1 MPADLKDTIEYL
13 KLERGILKDGGYGAS
28 VHTPRKVER
37 IFRDSIS
44 CLNLGEEVKRHPC
57 SECKLW
63 EYVPADHKEE
73 DIPCHFIPLNAQG
86 ESVASLEEKGDRS
99 RAEEMLLHWLDT
111 TIHQLEEKLAQ
122 GARSLS
128 L

>member
-13 KLERGILKDGGYGAS
+13 KLERGILRDGGYGAS

-44 CLNLGEEVKRHPC
+44 CLNLGEEVKKHPC

-63 EYVPADHKEE
+63 DYVPAEHKEE
-73 DIPCHFIPLNAQG
+73 VIPCHYIPLNAQG

-99 RAEEMLLHWLDT
+99 RAEEELLNWLDS
-111 TIHQLEEKLAQ
+111 TIQQLEEKLAQ
-122 GARSLS
+122 EARVL
-128 L
+128 

>member
-13 KLERGILKDGGYGAS
+13 KLERGILRDGGYGAS

-44 CLNLGEEVKRHPC
+44 CLNLGEEVKKHPC

-63 EYVPADHKEE
+63 DYVPAEYKEE
-73 DIPCHFIPLNAQG
+73 DIPCHYIPLNAQG

-99 RAEEMLLHWLDT
+99 RAEEELLNWLDS
-111 TIHQLEEKLAQ
+111 TIQQLEEKLANEER
-122 GARSLS
+122 ARV
-128 L
+128 

>member
-13 KLERGILKDGGYGAS
+13 KLERGILRDGGYGAS

-44 CLNLGEEVKRHPC
+44 CLNLGEEVKKHPC

-63 EYVPADHKEE
+63 DYVPAEHKEE
-73 DIPCHFIPLNAQG
+73 DIPCHYIPLNAQG

-99 RAEEMLLHWLDT
+99 RAEEELLNWLDS
-111 TIHQLEEKLAQ
+111 TIQQLEEKLAQ
-122 GARSLS
+122 EARVL
-128 L
+128 

>member
-13 KLERGILKDGGYGAS
+13 KLERGILRDGGYGAS

-44 CLNLGEEVKRHPC
+44 CLNLGEEVKKHPC

-63 EYVPADHKEE
+63 DYVPAEYKEE
-73 DIPCHFIPLNAQG
+73 DIPCHYIPLNAQG
-86 ESVASLEEKGDRS
+86 DSVASLEEKGDRS
-99 RAEEMLLHWLDT
+99 RAEEELLNWLDS
-111 TIHQLEEKLAQ
+111 TIQQLEEKLAHEER
-122 GARSLS
+122 ARV
-128 L
+128 

>member
-1 MPADLKDTIEYL
+1 MPADLKETIEYL

-44 CLNLGEEVKRHPC
+44 CLNLDEEVKKHPC

-63 EYVPADHKEE
+63 EYVPGEHKEE
-73 DIPCHFIPLNAQG
+73 DIPCHFIPLDAQG
-86 ESVASLEEKGDRS
+86 ETIASLEEKGDRS
-99 RAEEMLLHWLDT
+99 RAEELLLRWLDS
-111 TIHQLEEKLAQ
+111 TIKQLENKLAQ
-122 GARSLS
+122 EARARV
-128 L
+128 

>member
-1 MPADLKDTIEYL
+1 MPANLKDTIEYL

-44 CLNLGEEVKRHPC
+44 CLNLGEEVRKHPC

-63 EYVPADHKEE
+63 DYVPAEHKEE
-73 DIPCHFIPLNAQG
+73 DIPCHYIPLNAQG
-86 ESVASLEEKGDRS
+86 ESVASLEERGDRV
-99 RAEEMLLHWLDT
+99 RAEEELLQWLDS
-111 TIHQLEEKLAQ
+111 TIQQLEEKLAHEEN
-122 GARSLS
+122 ARV
-128 L
+128 

>member
-13 KLERGILKDGGYGAS
+13 KLERGILKDGGYGTS

-44 CLNLGEEVKRHPC
+44 CLNLGEEVKKHPC

-63 EYVPADHKEE
+63 EYVPAEHKEE
-73 DIPCHFIPLNAQG
+73 DIPCHYIPLNAQG

-99 RAEEMLLHWLDT
+99 RAEEALLHWLDS
-111 TIHQLEEKLAQ
+111 TIQQLEEKLAHEER
-122 GARSLS
+122 ARI
-128 L
+128 